1 MKITEEQKQTMISTW
16 ERAYLV
22 TLGNVASFKRR
33 LRELKEW
40 DKPLHDRNVSLEG
53 WIEYDCKV
61 LALESLIK

>member
-1 MKITEEQKQTMISTW
+1 MEITEAQKQTMISTW
-16 ERAYLV
+16 KRAYLV
-22 TLGNVASFKRR
+22 TLGNVSSFKRR